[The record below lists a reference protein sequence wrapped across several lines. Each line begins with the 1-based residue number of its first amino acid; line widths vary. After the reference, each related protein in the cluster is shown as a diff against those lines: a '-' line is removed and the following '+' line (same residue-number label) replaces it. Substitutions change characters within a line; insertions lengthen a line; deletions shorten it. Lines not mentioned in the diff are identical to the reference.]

1 MRVIAG
7 LAKGHSLITP
17 DGISTRPTTDKVKG
31 SLFSMLMGNIAGAKT
46 LDLFAGSG
54 ALGIEALSRGAEKCV
69 FVDMSEGAIKCV
81 KANLEH
87 TKLSEAA
94 EIKKSDGISFLKGC
108 NEDFELIFLDPPYHK
123 GLAEEALKLISEKN
137 ILKKGGFVSVETD
150 AGELERAEFGT
161 LKCVKNKKYG
171 RISLKIYQNGID

>member
-1 MRVIAG
+1 VRVIAG
-7 LAKGHSLITP
+7 LAKGHNLVTP
-17 DGISTRPTTDKVKG
+17 EGINTRPTTDKVKG
-31 SLFSMLMGNIAGAKT
+31 SLFSMLMGSIAGANV

-69 FVDMSEGAIKCV
+69 FVDMSDDAVKCV

-94 EIKKSDGISFLKGC
+94 EIRKSDGISFLKGC
-108 NEDFELIFLDPPYHK
+108 NEKFDLVFLDPPYHK
-123 GLAEEALKLISEKN
+123 GLAEEALMLISEKN

-150 AGELERAEFGT
+150 DGELDKAELGT